1 MSSIISSFGRNVC
14 IDMGTVNSRV
24 LVAGRSVITE
34 PSVVATD
41 PKREGIVALGQ
52 EAENLIRRT
61 PDELGELW
69 PLREGFIVDYRVTH
83 TLLTYLMHKA
93 SRSVRRSRVFIGVP
107 YGMTDVEI
115 RALMDAV
122 IQAGARETYLVD
134 MPVAAALGCDM
145 PIFDAVGN
153 MVVDIGG
160 GTTDIAVMSLGGVV
174 AARTV
179 PIGGNDWNGAI
190 FKYLKQIFSC
200 LVSDITVEKMKCQKG
215 TAIAPMDAHDDEEFS
230 FVGRDTTTGLV
241 VTPSIHQSELY
252 SILQKPLQRLIA
264 EIKNV
269 MRQTP
274 PELLSDIMERGIVL
288 TGGASQLQG
297 LAERLSKELTVPV
310 QVAEDPE
317 NSVIKGLA
325 LAAKNQGRMNRFIVA
340 SRNRK
345 GRN

>member
-24 LVAGRSVITE
+24 LAAGRSVITE

-230 FVGRDTTTGLV
+230 FVGRDTT
-241 VTPSIHQSELY
+241 
-252 SILQKPLQRLIA
+252 KA
-264 EIKNV
+264 
-269 MRQTP
+269 
-274 PELLSDIMERGIVL
+274 
-288 TGGASQLQG
+288 
-297 LAERLSKELTVPV
+297 
-310 QVAEDPE
+310 
-317 NSVIKGLA
+317 
-325 LAAKNQGRMNRFIVA
+325 
-340 SRNRK
+340 
-345 GRN
+345 

>member
-1 MSSIISSFGRNVC
+1 
-14 IDMGTVNSRV
+14 
-24 LVAGRSVITE
+24 
-34 PSVVATD
+34 
-41 PKREGIVALGQ
+41 
-52 EAENLIRRT
+52 
-61 PDELGELW
+61 
-69 PLREGFIVDYRVTH
+69 
-83 TLLTYLMHKA
+83 
-93 SRSVRRSRVFIGVP
+93 
-107 YGMTDVEI
+107 
-115 RALMDAV
+115 
-122 IQAGARETYLVD
+122 
-134 MPVAAALGCDM
+134 M

-215 TAIAPMDAHDDEEFS
+215 TAIAPMDDHDDEEFS

-252 SILQKPLQRLIA
+252 SILQKPLQRLVA

-317 NSVIKGLA
+317 NCVIKGLA

>member
-122 IQAGARETYLVD
+122 IQAGARETYLVY

-190 FKYLKQIFSC
+190 FKYLEQIFSC

-230 FVGRDTTTGLV
+230 FVGPDTTTGLV

-252 SILQKPLQRLIA
+252 SILQKPLQRLVA

-269 MRQTP
+269 MRRTP

-317 NSVIKGLA
+317 NCVIKGLA
-325 LAAKNQGRMNRFIVA
+325 LAAKNRGRMNRFIVA

>member
-83 TLLTYLMHKA
+83 TLLTYLMHKV

-317 NSVIKGLA
+317 NCVIKGLA

>member
-41 PKREGIVALGQ
+41 PKREGVVALGQ

-134 MPVAAALGCDM
+134 KPVAAALGCDM

-317 NSVIKGLA
+317 NCVIKGLA

>member
-93 SRSVRRSRVFIGVP
+93 SRSVRRARVFIGVP

-252 SILQKPLQRLIA
+252 SILQKPLQRLVA

-317 NSVIKGLA
+317 NCVIKGLA

>member
-34 PSVVATD
+34 PSVIATD

-190 FKYLKQIFSC
+190 FRYLKQIFSC